1 MGYVS
6 HMGRRGLGFLAL
18 GVGAFMGLGIALNL
32 GEGFGV
38 GAYVLALGFCSVL
51 PVGVGVAL
59 LKAGG
64 TRRLAERAEHAE
76 HAVAAELLRL
86 AELRGGRLTVAEV
99 MAHLDLSK
107 GQAESALE
115 QLCRQGLADY
125 RVSESGV
132 LVYHFG
138 TLIGA
143 EEKRLAEGVLD
154 G

>member
-6 HMGRRGLGFLAL
+6 RMGRRSLGFVAL

-38 GAYVLALGFCSVL
+38 AAYVLALAFCSVL

-59 LKAGG
+59 LKTGG
-64 TRRLAERAEHAE
+64 TRRLAERAEHA
-76 HAVAAELLRL
+76 VGAELLRL
-86 AELRGGRLTVAEV
+86 AELRGGSLTVAEV

-107 GQAESALE
+107 GHAERALE
-115 QLCRQGLADY
+115 QSCQQGLADY

-138 TLIGA
+138 ALIGA

-154 G
+154 A

>member
-1 MGYVS
+1 
-6 HMGRRGLGFLAL
+6 MGRRGLGFAAL

-32 GEGFGV
+32 GDGFGV
-38 GAYVLALGFCSVL
+38 AAYLLAFGFCALL
-51 PVGVGVAL
+51 PVSVGVVL
-59 LKAGG
+59 LKSGG
-64 TRRLAERAEHAE
+64 TRRLAERAE

-86 AELRGGRLTVAEV
+86 AERRGGRLAVAEV

-107 GQAESALE
+107 SDAERALE

-138 TLIGA
+138 ALIGA

-154 G
+154 A

>member
-1 MGYVS
+1 MDYVS
-6 HMGRRGLGFLAL
+6 RMGRRGLGFLAL
-18 GVGAFMGLGIALNL
+18 GVGTFMGLGIALNL

-38 GAYVLALGFCSVL
+38 AAYVLALVFCALL

-59 LKAGG
+59 LTTGG
-64 TRRLAERAEHAE
+64 TRRLAERAQ

-86 AELRGGRLTVAEV
+86 AELRGGRLTVAEA

-107 GQAESALE
+107 VDAERALD

-125 RVSESGV
+125 RVSHSGV

-138 TLIGA
+138 ALIGA
-143 EEKRLAEGVLD
+143 EEKRLAEDVLD
-154 G
+154 A

>member
-1 MGYVS
+1 MDYVS
-6 HMGRRGLGFLAL
+6 CMGRRGLGFLGL
-18 GVGAFMGLGIALNL
+18 GVGTFMGLGIALNL

-38 GAYVLALGFCSVL
+38 AAYVLALVFCTLL

-59 LKAGG
+59 LKTGG
-64 TRRLAERAEHAE
+64 TRRLAERAQ

-107 GQAESALE
+107 GDAERALE

-125 RVSESGV
+125 RVSASGV

-138 TLIGA
+138 ALIGA

-154 G
+154 A

>member
-6 HMGRRGLGFLAL
+6 RMRRRGLGFLAL

-38 GAYVLALGFCSVL
+38 AAYVLAFGFCSAL

-64 TRRLAERAEHAE
+64 TRRLAEHAE

-107 GQAESALE
+107 SHAESALE

-154 G
+154 A